1 MENTKQALK
10 DLAGQV
16 AEMGE
21 SGEEE
26 GGKCYAVRINSGR
39 FGVEWQKT
47 KALLEAGDL
56 DITVFRPE
64 EDERVG
70 DAGPAAGR
78 KLGQR
83 SVRSGGAKGRAS
95 SKAARAMAGTLDKH
109 MVRVKRKRKADLDG
123 DEESVHEDAKGED
136 PVHANRDIEKRKKLG
151 LDK

>member
-21 SGEEE
+21 SGEG
-26 GGKCYAVRINSGR
+26 GGKCYAVRINSGK

-47 KALLEAGDL
+47 KAVLEAGDL

-64 EDERVG
+64 EEERVG
-70 DAGPAAGR
+70 DAGPAAGK
-78 KLGQR
+78 KLEQP
-83 SVRSGGAKGRAS
+83 SVRSGGAKGHTS
-95 SKAARAMAGTLDKH
+95 SKAARAMAGTLDKY
-109 MVRVKRKRKADLDG
+109 MVGVKRKRKADLDG
-123 DEESVHEDAKGED
+123 DDESVHEDTKGED
-136 PVHANRDIEKRKKLG
+136 PVHANRGIGKRKKLG